1 MSRCFRQSRKSIFT
15 AVAVQAVLVCCLC
28 SFFPGKG
35 QARELFPL
43 YPAIRSNVDFWEKVY
58 SVYSLNSA
66 VIHDRDDLSKV
77 YEVVQLVDR
86 GQPAADRINE
96 EIVDFTI
103 KKYQKI
109 LQRLAE
115 GQSPSSAAE
124 RKVAAL
130 FTGPRAKL
138 RMAQAAGEVRS
149 QRGQKEPFYEGVVR
163 SGAYIE
169 AFRKIFR
176 SRGLPA
182 ELAYLPH
189 VESSFH
195 TGAYSK
201 VGAAGI
207 WQFTRS
213 TGKQYLQIN
222 DAVDER
228 IDPFIAA
235 AAAAD
240 YLAAS
245 YQKLGS
251 WPLALTAYNYGTAG
265 MVRAREAKGSYEKI
279 FCEYREGYFGFASRN
294 FYSEFLAALRVAG
307 KLERS
312 TTIPREK
319 PVHFTEYILPG
330 YIHITDVKRHFKISE
345 TTLEQ
350 LNPALRPPV
359 YSGRK
364 LLPKGYCL
372 RLPPQRNVRSLASSL
387 PRSKYSGSQSR
398 DAVHRVTSGE
408 NALRIAAR
416 HRVSLKDL
424 LAANDLKRDSKIFV
438 GQRLRIPVAAT
449 RTSSK
454 TQSSTVTTADI
465 KRQTTAKSGT
475 TTASGKTPLPV
486 LSAEQSKIHKTQ
498 TR

>member
-1 MSRCFRQSRKSIFT
+1 M
-15 AVAVQAVLVCCLC
+15 LVCCLC
-28 SFFPGKG
+28 FILPGRS
-35 QARELFPL
+35 QAQELFPL

-109 LQRLAE
+109 LQHLAK
-115 GQSPSSAAE
+115 GHSPSSAAE
-124 RKVAAL
+124 RKVASL
-130 FTGPRAKL
+130 FTGPRAKI

-163 SGAYIE
+163 SGAYID

-176 SRGLPA
+176 AHGLPA

-235 AAAAD
+235 EAAAD
-240 YLAAS
+240 YLKAG
-245 YQKLGS
+245 YRKLGN
-251 WPLALTAYNYGTAG
+251 WPLALTAYNYGTSG
-265 MVRAREAKGSYEKI
+265 MLRAREAKGSYEKI
-279 FCEYREGYFGFASRN
+279 FTEYREGYFGFASRN

-307 KLERS
+307 KLERM

-319 PVHFTEYILPG
+319 PVQFSEYILPG
-330 YIHITDVKRHFKISE
+330 YIHITDVKRHFKISD
-345 TTLEQ
+345 TALEQ

-372 RLPPQRNVRSLASSL
+372 RLPQQKNIRSLASSL
-387 PRSKYSGSQSR
+387 PRSKLSGSQNR
-398 DAVHRVTSGE
+398 DAVHRVKSGE

-416 HRVSLKDL
+416 HSVSLKEL
-424 LAANDLKRDSKIFV
+424 LAANDLKHDSKIFV
-438 GQRLRIPVAAT
+438 GQRLRIPAAAT
-449 RTSSK
+449 RTSSR
-454 TQSSTVTTADI
+454 TQASAITAADA
-465 KRQTTAKSGT
+465 KRQTTAKIST
-475 TTASGKTPLPV
+475 TTASGKKSLPV

-498 TR
+498 TQ